1 MVSPFQSALYGD
13 WMALS
18 ITVAAIAVI
27 ISAMLIVISRMF
39 SLKNLEQ
46 NAKAEFIFAASTVV
60 IVIMTSSLIVIG
72 ESVLVGSGGDVG
84 ALKAMYL
91 ASLGCS
97 ETSPVIL
104 PQETVVDVAQLYMEP
119 PKDCSIK
126 ILDTLYFLSIPVE
139 ASASVYTEVFM
150 SEVLS
155 GFGMKPVSER
165 IKNTANMLIFY
176 MYIYYILIYVLD
188 FIKYFA
194 GFFFSIGVILRAFP
208 PTRGAGAYLMAAA
221 VGFYFIFPLSYVM
234 FATISMPHVW
244 ETTPLT
250 SYTGTAGLDAYCSET
265 MIEGHFDEICSV
277 PDLTGLQEA
286 QCGSGGVQWVE
297 DMTIRLKANRNKI
310 ISLFN
315 PEVGSV
321 VNLFRRMMNSVCI
334 VPIVALVVTMTF
346 ILNGTNLFGG
356 NIPEIGRGLVK
367 LI

>member
-1 MVSPFQSALYGD
+1 MASPFESALYAD

-27 ISAMLIVISRMF
+27 ISAMLIVLSRMF

-46 NAKAEFIFAASTVV
+46 AAKSELVFSVSTVV
-60 IVIMTSSLIVIG
+60 IVIMAVSLIVIG
-72 ESVLVGSGGDVG
+72 ESVLVGSGADIG
-84 ALKAMYL
+84 ALKALYL

-97 ETSPVIL
+97 ETSPIIL
-104 PQETVVDVAQLYMEP
+104 PQETVIDVVQLYMDP
-119 PKDCSIK
+119 PTECCVKV
-126 ILDTLYFLSIPVE
+126 LDTLYILSIPVE

-165 IKNTANMLIFY
+165 IKSTSTALIFY
-176 MYIYYILIYVLD
+176 MYIYYILIYVLK
-188 FIKYFA
+188 FIKSFA

-208 PTRGAGAYLMAAA
+208 PTRGAGAYLMAAC
-221 VGFYFIFPLSYVM
+221 VGFYFIFPLTYVM

-244 ETTPLT
+244 ETTSLT
-250 SYTGTAGLDAYCSET
+250 SYTGTIGADAYCSDA
-265 MIEGHFDEICSV
+265 MISGHFDEICSV
-277 PDLTGLQEA
+277 PDLTELGEA
-286 QCGSGGVQWVE
+286 QCGAGDTAWVS
-297 DMTIRLKANRNKI
+297 DMTVRLKANRNKI
-310 ISLFN
+310 ISLFD
-315 PEVGSV
+315 PQVGSV
-321 VNLFRRMMNSVCI
+321 VNIGRRLINSVCI

>member
-1 MVSPFQSALYGD
+1 MMAAFEAALYDD

-27 ISAMLIVISRMF
+27 ISAMLIVLSRMF
-39 SLKNLEQ
+39 ALKSLEQ
-46 NAKAEFIFAASTVV
+46 AAKAELIFAISTVV
-60 IVIMTSSLIVIG
+60 IVTMTAFLIMTG
-72 ESVLVGSGGDVG
+72 ESVLVGSGEDVG
-84 ALKAMYL
+84 VLKAMYL

-97 ETSPVIL
+97 ESSPIVLPEQTVID
-104 PQETVVDVAQLYMEP
+104 VVELYMKP
-119 PKDCSIK
+119 PKDCAVSMM
-126 ILDTLYFLSIPVE
+126 DTLYILSIPVE

-155 GFGMKPVSER
+155 GFGMKPVAER
-165 IKNTANMLIFY
+165 IRNTATMLIFY
-176 MYIYYILIYVLD
+176 LYVYYILIYVLK

-221 VGFYFIFPLSYVM
+221 VGFYFIFPLTYVM
-234 FATISMPHVW
+234 FATISMPHAW
-244 ETTPLT
+244 ESTELT
-250 SYTGTAGLDAYCSET
+250 SYTGAAGGDAYCSEE
-265 MIEGHFDEICSV
+265 MRKGHFDEICSV
-277 PDLTGLQEA
+277 PELTELREA
-286 QCGSGGVQWVE
+286 SCGSGDWQWVNQVTV
-297 DMTIRLKANRNKI
+297 MLRANRDKI
-310 ISLFN
+310 ISLFDAD
-315 PEVGSV
+315 VGTITS
-321 VNLFRRMMNSVCI
+321 LFKRLINSICV

>member
-1 MVSPFQSALYGD
+1 MATPFESALYAD
-13 WMALS
+13 WTALS

-27 ISAMLIVISRMF
+27 ISAMLIVLSRMF

-46 NAKAEFIFAASTVV
+46 AAKSELIFAVSTVV
-60 IVIMTSSLIVIG
+60 IVIIAVSIVVVG
-72 ESVLVGSGGDVG
+72 ENLLVGEGG
-84 ALKAMYL
+84 ALRAMYL

-97 ETSPVIL
+97 EESPINL
-104 PQETVVDVAQLYMEP
+104 EGKETVIDMVQLYMDP
-119 PKDCSIK
+119 PTNCCVTV
-126 ILDTLYFLSIPVE
+126 LDTLYILSIPVE

-155 GFGMKPVSER
+155 GFGMKPISER
-165 IKNTANMLIFY
+165 IKATSTALIFY
-176 MYIYYILIYVLD
+176 MYIYYILIYVLK
-188 FIKYFA
+188 FIKSFA

-208 PTRGAGAYLMAAA
+208 PTRGAGAYMMAACI
-221 VGFYFIFPLSYVM
+221 GFYLIFPFTYVM

-250 SYTGTAGLDAYCSET
+250 SYTGTLGADAYCSDEL
-265 MIEGHFDEICSV
+265 ISGHFDEICSV
-277 PDLTGLQEA
+277 PDLSELGEA
-286 QCGSGGVQWVE
+286 QCGAGDTNWVS
-297 DMTIRLKANRNKI
+297 DMTVRLRANRKSI
-310 ISLFN
+310 ISLFDPN
-315 PEVGSV
+315 FGAVM
-321 VNLFRRMMNSVCI
+321 NLGRRLINSVCI